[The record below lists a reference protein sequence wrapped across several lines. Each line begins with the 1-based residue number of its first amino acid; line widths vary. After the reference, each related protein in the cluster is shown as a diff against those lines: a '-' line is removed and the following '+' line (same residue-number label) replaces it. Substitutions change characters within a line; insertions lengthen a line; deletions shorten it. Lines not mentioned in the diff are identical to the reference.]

1 MDAFNLAS
9 FFDLPDPSKDISL
22 SDALMTKSGACD
34 GPDVDTNYK
43 TLKSK
48 INFTVTTNFLI
59 RTQFMQSAI
68 IILIIESHY
77 ALANHHFQN
86 FA

>member
-48 INFTVTTNFLI
+48 IKFTVTTIFLI
-59 RTQFMQSAI
+59 RTINAVSYNCFYHR
-68 IILIIESHY
+68 ES
-77 ALANHHFQN
+77 F
-86 FA
+86 